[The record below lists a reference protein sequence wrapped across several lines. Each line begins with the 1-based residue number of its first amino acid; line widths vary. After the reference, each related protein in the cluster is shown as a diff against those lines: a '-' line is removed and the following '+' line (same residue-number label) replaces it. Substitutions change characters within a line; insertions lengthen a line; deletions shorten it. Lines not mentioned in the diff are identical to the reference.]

1 MSIIAR
7 CESDRQNRVREIGE
21 AARYM
26 AAFGVL
32 LFAPGWMIG
41 AITWSWGDE
50 FLCGL
55 QNTLPSWCTLHSWQ
69 QLDQAV
75 RVRVWIIGA
84 AGYSLGVG
92 LVMGF
97 LTWARRRCQAE
108 CEDDNEQ
115 CNDVT

>member
-1 MSIIAR
+1 MSIGG
-7 CESDRQNRVREIGE
+7 CESGRHNGAREIGE

-26 AAFGVL
+26 TVFGVL

-41 AITWSWGDE
+41 AITWPWGNE
-50 FLCGL
+50 LLCGL

-108 CEDDNEQ
+108 PEDDSEQ

>member
-1 MSIIAR
+1 MSIGG
-7 CESDRQNRVREIGE
+7 CESGRQNRVREISE

-41 AITWSWGDE
+41 AITWPWGDE
-50 FLCGL
+50 FLCGM
-55 QNTLPSWCTLHSWQ
+55 QNTLPSWFPTHFWLR
-69 QLDQAV
+69 LDQAV
-75 RVRVWIIGA
+75 RIRVWIIGA
-84 AGYSLGVG
+84 AGYSAGVG

-108 CEDDNEQ
+108 
-115 CNDVT
+115 